1 MTQAIQRTL
10 LISRLGH
17 QRSATTAGRRAI
29 ANRVSFHSCDQDS
42 LKLTMSQT
50 APTRESSSATTAR
63 RLVIEPA
70 SARLPRTGLSTSVD
84 VSNNHHSESIITDNF
99 SDCGEFGHGSENRCD
114 PEKKAAFLA
123 AKAEADGGA
132 GDFSNGGE
140 GDFNSGANDF
150 NNANAG
156 NDEWVNTDT
165 TSGGAASWENNTAA
179 PAATSGW

>member
-1 MTQAIQRTL
+1 
-10 LISRLGH
+10 
-17 QRSATTAGRRAI
+17 
-29 ANRVSFHSCDQDS
+29 
-42 LKLTMSQT
+42 MSQT

-99 SDCGEFGHGSENRCD
+99 LDCGEFGHGSENRCD

-123 AKAEADGGA
+123 AKAEADGAA
-132 GDFSNGGE
+132 GGNSNGGE
-140 GDFNSGANDF
+140 GDFNSANDF
-150 NNANAG
+150 DTANAG

-165 TSGGAASWENNTAA
+165 TSGGAASWKNNTAA
-179 PAATSGW
+179 PAATSSW